1 MEILKKIVD
10 LKKSILETDQLVD
23 DLLLSLEA
31 NKNKIES
38 KDKKIIQLK
47 DEVKTNVDKI
57 DEIIKDFNANS

>member
-47 DEVKTNVDKI
+47 DEVKNNVDKI